1 GVARDLVGDCV
12 GVRSQVVAL
21 EIFLAFGAAV
31 KRIPAPDQ
39 PHARPVFR
47 KVGVFHRV
55 HFTCIA
61 RLSLLIIAVWKPGS
75 TYADRAFPGNLTST
89 GQLPYSW
96 RLSPL
101 LPN

>member
-1 GVARDLVGDCV
+1 MRRESMSDRETCPERLLNAWRVITHDLSAWFSCPA
-12 GVRSQVVAL
+12 S
-21 EIFLAFGAAV
+21 GAIV
-31 KRIPAPDQ
+31 Q
-39 PHARPVFR
+39 
-47 KVGVFHRV
+47 V